1 MSINFGAGEIIACLA
16 LILSGYATWRTG
28 RFNEKQK
35 SLIESQKE
43 LTNLLLEKE
52 KGDVLGDK
60 KADLSATFVKLGSS
74 KHRLKI
80 WNKGNA
86 TARNVKLEFP
96 EGNDVLIQS
105 EINEK
110 FPLES
115 LEKYQSVEL
124 IAAVHL
130 DTRRKHVVR
139 LIWEDDAQKYNEK
152 IAYPTL

>member
-1 MSINFGAGEIIACLA
+1 MNFDAGDVIACLA

-35 SLIESQKE
+35 SLIEGQKE

-52 KGDVLGDK
+52 KGDVLDDK
-60 KADLSATFVKLGSS
+60 KADLGATFVKLGSS

-105 EINEK
+105 DIDEK

-115 LEKYQSVEL
+115 LEKHQSVEL
-124 IAAVHL
+124 IAAVHMG
-130 DTRRKHVVR
+130 TRRKHVIR
-139 LIWEDDAQKYNEK
+139 LIWEDDAQEYNEK
-152 IAYPTL
+152 NAYPTL

>member
-16 LILSGYATWRTG
+16 LISSGYATWRTG

-35 SLIESQKE
+35 SLIEGQKE

-60 KADLSATFVKLGSS
+60 QADLSATFVKLGSS

-86 TARNVKLEFP
+86 TARNVKL
-96 EGNDVLIQS
+96 NNCS
-105 EINEK
+105 
-110 FPLES
+110 
-115 LEKYQSVEL
+115 
-124 IAAVHL
+124 
-130 DTRRKHVVR
+130 
-139 LIWEDDAQKYNEK
+139 
-152 IAYPTL
+152 

>member
-139 LIWEDDAQKYNEK
+139 LIWEDDAQECNEK
-152 IAYPTL
+152 IAYLTL